1 MSERIPKDIPFFKD
15 FKSNKPIEIQTA
27 SGIVQ
32 LFPHDAF
39 HGTGDETFCVTI
51 HGICISKVEPISQ
64 CFVYYKGT
72 ECGGHFSMVN
82 GLKGVWEVIFET
94 IIPIPEYWGEF

>member
-1 MSERIPKDIPFFKD
+1 MAKLIPKDIPLFKE

-32 LFPHDAF
+32 LFPHDAV
-39 HGTGDETFCVTI
+39 HGTGDKVFWLSI
-51 HGICISKVEPISQ
+51 HGVCISKVEPMTQ

-72 ECGGHFSMVN
+72 ECGGHFSMVKK
-82 GLKGVWEVIFET
+82 LKGVWEVIFET
-94 IIPIPEYWGEF
+94 IISVPEYWEKV